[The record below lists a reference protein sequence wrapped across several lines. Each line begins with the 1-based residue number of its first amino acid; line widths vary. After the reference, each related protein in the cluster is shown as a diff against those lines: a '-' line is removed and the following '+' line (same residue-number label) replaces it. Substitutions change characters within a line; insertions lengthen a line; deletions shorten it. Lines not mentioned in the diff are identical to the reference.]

1 MNKILTIYKI
11 LLKTYKNQGWWPLLK
26 LHSFKNKGTN
36 PTKTG
41 SVNGYHP
48 DDYSYPKDRKQ
59 QYEICVGA
67 ILTQNT
73 SWPQVEKALI
83 NLNGIKAIDPK
94 AIYDM
99 DIELLK
105 QLIRPAGYFNQKAIY
120 LKEFT
125 EFFLD
130 LKQKDVPTRKQ
141 LLEIK
146 GIGDETADSIMLYA
160 FSKPEFVIDAYTKR
174 ILLHLGLISEKS
186 SYMEIKALFEDNFP
200 KDHKLYQEYHALI
213 VEHAKHHYNKKP
225 YGKYD
230 FLLKNLNIYK

>member
-11 LLKTYKNQGWWPLLK
+11 LLKTYKNQGWWPLLE

-48 DDYSYPKDRKQ
+48 DDYSYPKNKLQ
-59 QYEICVGA
+59 QLEICIGA

-94 AIYDM
+94 VIDDM

-125 EFFLD
+125 EFFLN
-130 LKQKDVPTRKQ
+130 LKPKDVPTRKQ

-160 FSKPEFVIDAYTKR
+160 FSKPEFVVDAYTKR
-174 ILLHLGLISEKS
+174 ILLNLNLISEKS
-186 SYMEIKALFEDNFP
+186 SYLEIKTLFESSLA
-200 KDHKLYQEYHALI
+200 KDYKIYQEYHALI
-213 VEHAKHHYNKKP
+213 VEHAKHHYSKKP
-225 YGKYD
+225 YGKSD
-230 FLLKNLNIYK
+230 TLLKNLNI